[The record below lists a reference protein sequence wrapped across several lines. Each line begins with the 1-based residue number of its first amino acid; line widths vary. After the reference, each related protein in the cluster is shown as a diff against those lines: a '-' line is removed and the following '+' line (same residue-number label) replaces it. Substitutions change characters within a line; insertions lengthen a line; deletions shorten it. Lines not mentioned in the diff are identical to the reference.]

1 MLSNQLDQKWYQKIS
16 NVSNSSWEA
25 DPHLDDHELEVALPD
40 GVGVLSGEAVPLGED
55 VADGLLAAE
64 ARQDPLRSPRVHFRF
79 LVVY

>member
-1 MLSNQLDQKWYQKIS
+1 MS

-25 DPHLDDHELEVALPD
+25 ESHLDDHELEVALPD

-64 ARQDPLRSPRVHFRF
+64 AR
-79 LVVY
+79 